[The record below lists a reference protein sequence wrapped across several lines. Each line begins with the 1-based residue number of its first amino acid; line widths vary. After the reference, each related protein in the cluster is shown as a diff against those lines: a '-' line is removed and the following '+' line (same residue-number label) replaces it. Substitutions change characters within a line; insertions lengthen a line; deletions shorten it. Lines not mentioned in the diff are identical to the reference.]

1 MEYAN
6 KVEFKVYGKYALFT
20 DPLTK
25 IGGEKC
31 SYQIPTYEALK
42 GIISSVY
49 WKPTI
54 IWIIDKVR
62 IMKPIKTQTRS
73 AKPLNYG
80 GVYPSAREAGKK
92 QEPFNSLSIYTYL
105 ADVEYQ
111 VQAHFEFNNKRKDL
125 EQDQNENK
133 HWYVARRMIE
143 RGGRRDIF
151 LGARECQG
159 YVEPCT
165 FGDRNSS
172 YDDIPELAFGLMF
185 HGFDYPD
192 EGKDGKLVARF
203 WWSKMKNSEIKF
215 PRPEECLV
223 RKIVRSMKAQI
234 IQTVGLAEEGLL
246 DGYEEQEAIK

>member
-1 MEYAN
+1 MKYEN

-54 IWIIDKVR
+54 IWFIDKVR
-62 IMKPIKTQTRS
+62 VMNPIKTQTRS
-73 AKPLNYG
+73 TKPLNYG
-80 GVYPSAREAGKK
+80 GIYPSAREPGKK
-92 QEPFNSLSIYTYL
+92 QEPFNTLSIYTYL

-111 VQAHFEFNNKRKDL
+111 VQAHFEFNLKRKDL
-125 EQDQNENK
+125 ERDRNENK
-133 HWYVARRMIE
+133 HWYVAKRMIE
-143 RGGRRDIF
+143 RGGRRDVF

-159 YVEPCT
+159 YVEPSL
-165 FGDRNSS
+165 FGEGKGH
-172 YDDIPELAFGLMF
+172 YDNLSELAFGLMF

-192 EGKDGKLVARF
+192 EGENDKLISRF
-203 WWSKMKNSEIKF
+203 WLAKMKNGIIEF
-215 PRPEECLV
+215 PGSEECK
-223 RKIVRSMKAQI
+223 RKLVRSMKAQVL
-234 IQTVGLAEEGLL
+234 QTVGLDEQGLL
-246 DGYEEQEAIK
+246 EGYEELEEFK